1 LYFVA
6 LTDQEGGFPMKSAFL
21 AFVILAIC
29 AHATAQS
36 LSGTY
41 TAKTEDNEVLTLS
54 LEEHGD
60 KTISGSMT
68 GDGSVSRFSGR
79 IEGNGAAGTITLQ
92 GYEQP
97 LRFVLRRTAE
107 RQLILSVTAGSD
119 TMPPQVFTRTNTAS
133 AAAAPKAQTTRPSTA
148 GADTSGK
155 TNEVR
160 INGGTV
166 PAEQLRT
173 YEQRFRIRIRPGDY
187 WYDRLCGAWGVTG
200 GPALG
205 FAPPGL
211 DWGGKLRAD
220 ASGGNTGIFV
230 NGRELHAIDVMLL
243 RQVTVVI
250 PGRYW
255 LDANGNYGFE
265 GGPSLGNFVALIQS
279 AGKPTRREGIL
290 STIDKTGATVIGGD
304 VLMR

>member
-1 LYFVA
+1 
-6 LTDQEGGFPMKSAFL
+6 MKSAFL
-21 AFVILAIC
+21 AFVIFAIC
-29 AHATAQS
+29 VYAAEQS

-41 TAKTEDNEVLTLS
+41 TAKTEDDEVLTLS

-68 GDGSVSRFSGR
+68 GEGSVSRFSGR
-79 IEGNGAAGTITLQ
+79 IDGNGATGTIAIK
-92 GYEQP
+92 GYGQP
-97 LRFVLRRTAE
+97 LRFELSRSGE
-107 RQLILSVTAGSD
+107 RQLILSVTSGTD
-119 TMPPQVFTRTNTAS
+119 TMPPQVFTRTGAVPSVT
-133 AAAAPKAQTTRPSTA
+133 APKAQTTPQSTA
-148 GADTSGK
+148 ATGTPRNSK
-155 TNEVR
+155 EVR
-160 INGGTV
+160 MNGVAV

-173 YEQRFRIRIRPGDY
+173 YEQRFRIRISPGDY
-187 WYDRLCGAWGVTG
+187 WYDRICGAWGIFG

-211 DWGGKLRAD
+211 EWGGKLRAD

-230 NGRELHAIDVMLL
+230 NGRELHPIDVMLL
-243 RQVTVVI
+243 RQITVVI

-265 GGPSLGNFVALIQS
+265 GGPMLGNFVALIQS